1 MCWNPVV
8 LLIAAGLGS
17 GFGNLTAHMSPLEEE
32 EEDNNTNKEEEEEV
46 VSAILA
52 AHMSS
57 LTLSAVCI
65 FETFGKHSS
74 KIRSNFK

>member
-32 EEDNNTNKEEEEEV
+32 EEEDNNTNKEEEEEV
-46 VSAILA
+46 VSAILRRTCPPSHYQLFAYLKRLENIA
-52 AHMSS
+52 A
-57 LTLSAVCI
+57 
-65 FETFGKHSS
+65 K
-74 KIRSNFK
+74 

>member
-32 EEDNNTNKEEEEEV
+32 EEEEEDNNTNKEEGEEM
-46 VSAILA
+46 VSAIFYG
-52 AHMSS
+52 AHVPPHTISC
-57 LTLSAVCI
+57 LHI
-65 FETFGKHSS
+65 
-74 KIRSNFK
+74 